1 MIREKLNAEAPIQNV
16 KAFKFV
22 LTTLITNECEP
33 NTNKNQVLLYTNI
46 FMIIKLNI
54 STSKIILFI
63 A

>member
-1 MIREKLNAEAPIQNV
+1 MQKHQKVE
-16 KAFKFV
+16 AFKFA
-22 LTTLITNECEP
+22 LTTLILNECEP